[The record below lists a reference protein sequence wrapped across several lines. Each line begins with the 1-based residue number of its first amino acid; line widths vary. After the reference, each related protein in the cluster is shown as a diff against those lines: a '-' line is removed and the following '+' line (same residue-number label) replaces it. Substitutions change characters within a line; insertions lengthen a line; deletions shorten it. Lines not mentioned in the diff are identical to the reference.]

1 MMKETVGSL
10 KVYFIVVS
18 VLGIAGSL
26 AALGASQANLLFLV
40 TGLVG
45 LAFSVAYLY
54 IGITFRKLLVESP
67 KMIENMLLA
76 SMAYQV
82 ITFLFGLFNG
92 FQTGLIIRLA
102 IAILILWY
110 LLANIRRLTK
120 EIKSKAQLE

>member
-1 MMKETVGSL
+1 MKETAGSL

-26 AALGASQANLLFLV
+26 TVLGASQVNPLFLV
-40 TGLVG
+40 IGLIG
-45 LAFSVAYLY
+45 LAFSIAYLY
-54 IGITFRKLLVESP
+54 IGITFRKLIVESP
-67 KMIENMLLA
+67 KLIENMLLA

-82 ITFLFGLFNG
+82 ITVLLSSLNG

-110 LLANIRRLTK
+110 LLANVRRLSR
-120 EIKSKAQLE
+120 EMKSKAQLE